1 MSLDNKTGRKGR
13 GRLLWRL
20 LEGSRRYFAFG
31 IFLGW
36 MMSLLDLVNPRI
48 ISYTVDTVLGDAA
61 ADLPDFALRLVG
73 FLGGPACL
81 KEHLWIVA
89 GAIVTVALLSVACR
103 WGFRMMNARGQE
115 SLLKHTRDLLYG
127 HIERLPLTWHSSNR
141 TGDIIQ
147 RCTSD
152 VETVRAFLSDQLV
165 TLIRTAVQIVL
176 ALYFMIGVSPR
187 LSIITA
193 VFIPV
198 VVAFSVFFHRGIE
211 KSFEKVDAKEGE
223 LSSVAQ
229 ENLTGVRV
237 VRAFGREKYERDR
250 FEKTNSEYT
259 GMWDRLMKLLS
270 AFWATGD
277 ALSGLQRLLILFI
290 GGAMAIGE
298 QLSVGKFIAF
308 VSYAAM
314 LEWPVRSLG
323 RVIAGMSRAGVSI
336 DRIRYILDS
345 AREDT
350 SGDTSGCDF
359 TGDVVFDNV
368 TFGYAGDMEVL
379 RGVSFTAAAGKTTGI
394 LGTTG
399 SGKSTLMYL
408 LCRLY
413 DPAGGRITVGGRDIS
428 ALNREYVRRN
438 VGIVMQEPFL
448 FSRTLSENIGIGL
461 EKNDIDLVRQ
471 AARTAVLD
479 ETAMKFAKGY
489 DTFVGERGVTLS
501 GGQKQRAAIAQTL
514 VLSRPVLLMDDSLSA
529 VDTRT
534 DTLIRDALDRAE
546 NRPTRI
552 IISHRITTLMN
563 ADRIVVMDRGRV
575 VEEGTHA
582 QLYAMG
588 GMYRRICDLQS
599 PEGMERMTGGGK

>member
-1 MSLDNKTGRKGR
+1 MSLENKTIKTGR

-20 LEGSRRYFAFG
+20 LSGSRRYFALS
-31 IFLGW
+31 ILLGW
-36 MMSLLDLVNPRI
+36 LMSLLDLVNPRI
-48 ISYTVDTVLGDAA
+48 ISYTVDTVLGGAE
-61 ADLPDFALRLVG
+61 ADLPAFALRLAG
-73 FLGGPACL
+73 ALGGPIYL

-89 GAIVTVALLSVACR
+89 GAIVAVGLLSVMCR

-115 SLLKHTRDLLYG
+115 TLLNRTRKLLYG
-127 HIERLPLTWHSSNR
+127 HIVRLPLSWHNANR

-152 VETVRAFLSDQLV
+152 VETVRSFLSDQLV
-165 TLIRTAVQIVL
+165 TLIRTAVQIVM
-176 ALYFMIGVSPR
+176 ALYFMIGISPR
-187 LSIITA
+187 LSVITA
-193 VFIPV
+193 VFIPI

-250 FEKTNSEYT
+250 FEKTNGEYT

-277 ALSGLQRLLILFI
+277 ALSGLQRMLILFI
-290 GGAMAIGE
+290 GGAMAIGDG
-298 QLSVGKFIAF
+298 LSVGKFIAF

-345 AREDT
+345 YTEDL

-359 TGDVVFDNV
+359 RGDVVFDNV
-368 TFGYAGDMEVL
+368 TFGYSGDGEVL
-379 RGVSFTAAAGKTTGI
+379 NGVSFTAQAGKTTGI

-413 DPAGGRITVGGRDIS
+413 DPTLGRITVGGRNI
-428 ALNREYVRRN
+428 ANLNREYVRQN

-448 FSRTLSENIGIGL
+448 FSRTLSENIAIGL
-461 EKNDIDLVRQ
+461 EKTDIAEVRR
-471 AARTAVLD
+471 AAKTAVLD

-514 VLSRPVLLMDDSLSA
+514 VLSRPILLMDDSLSA

-534 DTLIRDALDRAE
+534 DTMIREALDRAE
-546 NRPTRI
+546 NRATRI

-563 ADRIVVMDRGRV
+563 ADRIIVMDRGRI

-582 QLYAMG
+582 ELVALG

-599 PEGMERMTGGGK
+599 PEGMERMTGGRK

>member
-1 MSLDNKTGRKGR
+1 M
-13 GRLLWRL
+13 WRL
-20 LEGSRRYFAFG
+20 LKGSRRYFAFG

-61 ADLPDFALRLVG
+61 ADLPDFALRLAAS
-73 FLGGPACL
+73 LGGPEYL

-89 GAIVTVALLSVACR
+89 GAIMTVALLSVACR

-115 SLLKHTRDLLYG
+115 TLLKHARDLLYG
-127 HIERLPLTWHSSNR
+127 HIERLPLKWHSSNR

-198 VVAFSVFFHRGIE
+198 VVTFSVFFHRGIE

-250 FEKTNSEYT
+250 FEKTNGEYT
-259 GMWDRLMKLLS
+259 GMWDHLMKLLS

-290 GGAMAIGE
+290 GGAMAIGG

-345 AREDT
+345 SREDT

-359 TGDVVFDNV
+359 TGDVVFDGV

-413 DPAGGRITVGGRDIS
+413 DPTGGRITVGGRNIS
-428 ALNREYVRRN
+428 SLNREYVRRN

-461 EKNDIDLVRQ
+461 EKNDIDLVRH

-514 VLSRPVLLMDDSLSA
+514 VLSRPILLMDDSLSA

-534 DTLIRDALDRAE
+534 DTLIRDALDRAD

-563 ADRIVVMDRGRV
+563 ADRIIVMDRGRV

-582 QLYAMG
+582 QLYARG

>member
-1 MSLDNKTGRKGR
+1 MPEENKEKKTGR

-20 LEGSRRYFAFG
+20 VEGSRRYFALGILFG
-31 IFLGW
+31 WL
-36 MMSLLDLVNPRI
+36 MSLMDLVNPRL
-48 ISYTVDTVLGDAA
+48 ISYTVDTVLGDGEP
-61 ADLPDFALRLVG
+61 DLPAFALRLADR
-73 FLGGPACL
+73 LGGPAYL
-81 KEHLWIVA
+81 REHLWVVAAAIVA
-89 GAIVTVALLSVACR
+89 VGLTSVLCR

-115 SLLKHTRDLLYG
+115 TMLKRTRNLLYG
-127 HIERLPLTWHSSNR
+127 HIVRLPLSWHNSNH

-152 VETVRAFLSDQLV
+152 VETVRSFLADQLV
-165 TLIRTAVQIVL
+165 TLIRTAVQIVM

-187 LSIITA
+187 LSVITA
-193 VFIPV
+193 VFIPI
-198 VVAFSVFFHRGIE
+198 VVAFSVFFHAGIA

-250 FEKTNSEYT
+250 FEKTNGEYT

-290 GGAMAIGE
+290 GGAMAISE
-298 QLSVGKFIAF
+298 QLSVGNFIAF
-308 VSYAAM
+308 ISYAAM

-336 DRIRYILDS
+336 ERIRYILDS
-345 AREDT
+345 LQEDL
-350 SGDTSGCDF
+350 SGETSGCDF
-359 TGDVVFDNV
+359 TGDVVFDHV
-368 TFGYAGDMEVL
+368 SFSYGGSGEVL
-379 RGVSFTAAAGKTTGI
+379 SDVSFTAAAGKTTGI

-413 DPAGGRITVGGRDIS
+413 DPTDGRITVGGTDIGGLS
-428 ALNREYVRRN
+428 REYVRRG

-448 FSRTLSENIGIGL
+448 FSRTLGDNIAIGM
-461 EKNDIDLVRQ
+461 EHTDMEAVRR
-471 AARTAVLD
+471 AAKTAVLD
-479 ETAMKFAKGY
+479 ETATRFAKGY

-501 GGQKQRAAIAQTL
+501 GGQKQRAAIAQAL
-514 VLSRPVLLMDDSLSA
+514 VLSRPILLMDDSLSA
-529 VDTRT
+529 VDTQT
-534 DTLIRDALDRAE
+534 DTRIREALDRSDTKC
-546 NRPTRI
+546 TRI
-552 IISHRITTLMN
+552 IVSHRITTLMN
-563 ADRIVVMDRGRV
+563 ADRIIVMDGGRV
-575 VEEGTHA
+575 VEEGTHEE
-582 QLYAMG
+582 LMEKNG
-588 GMYRRICDLQS
+588 LYRRTCDLQS
-599 PEGMERMTGGGK
+599 PEGMNRMTGGKA

>member
-20 LEGSRRYFAFG
+20 LEGSRRYFAFS

-48 ISYTVDTVLGDAA
+48 ISYTVDTVLGDAE
-61 ADLPDFALRLVG
+61 ADLPDFALRLAG
-73 FLGGPACL
+73 SLGGPAYL

-89 GAIVTVALLSVACR
+89 GAIVAVALLSVACR

-115 SLLKHTRDLLYG
+115 SLLKHTRDMLYG
-127 HIERLPLTWHSSNR
+127 HIERLPLNWHSSNR

-193 VFIPV
+193 AFIPI

-211 KSFEKVDAKEGE
+211 KNFEKVDAKEGE

-250 FEKTNSEYT
+250 FEKTNGEYT
-259 GMWDRLMKLLS
+259 GMWDHLMKLLS

-290 GGAMAIGE
+290 GGAMAIGDN
-298 QLSVGKFIAF
+298 LSVGKFIAF

-345 AREDT
+345 SREDT

-359 TGDVVFDNV
+359 TGDVVFDGV
-368 TFGYAGDMEVL
+368 TFGYTGDMEVL

-428 ALNREYVRRN
+428 TLNREYVRRN

-461 EKNDIDLVRQ
+461 EKNDIDLVRR

-514 VLSRPVLLMDDSLSA
+514 ILSRPILLMDDSLSA

-534 DTLIRDALDRAE
+534 DTMIRDALDRSE

-563 ADRIVVMDRGRV
+563 ADRIIVMDRGRV

>member
-250 FEKTNSEYT
+250 FEKTNGEYT

-461 EKNDIDLVRQ
+461 EKNDIDLVRR

-501 GGQKQRAAIAQTL
+501 GGQKQRAAIAQAL
-514 VLSRPVLLMDDSLSA
+514 VLSRPILLMDDSLSA
-529 VDTRT
+529 VDTQT
-534 DTLIRDALDRAE
+534 DTRIREALDRSDTKC
-546 NRPTRI
+546 TRI
-552 IISHRITTLMN
+552 IVSHRITTLMN
-563 ADRIVVMDRGRV
+563 ADRIIVMDGGRV
-575 VEEGTHA
+575 VEEGTHEE
-582 QLYAMG
+582 LMEKNG
-588 GMYRRICDLQS
+588 LYRRTCDLQS
-599 PEGMERMTGGGK
+599 PGGMNRMTGGKA